1 MSDKSSDPPDAANP
15 DQHADKYNDPRA
27 KITGRGLLL
36 GLLVVVLGIVGAAGS
51 IYARRTRLEK
61 TTEYWGS
68 DTILALQLG
77 EKIEML
83 SLSGRTF
90 EPVDLTRTP
99 GLGHLRH
106 LLLDERSYDWSTI
119 SDQPIDQRCERAES
133 FCVQL
138 RITDPTAHRFAP
150 VELTI
155 DLNHGWLG
163 YSKGSTSIL
172 IAERKRN
179 ALKKFLE
186 QLITYQQ
193 RRYDQRE

>member
-1 MSDKSSDPPDAANP
+1 MSDNSIDPSDTANSDP
-15 DQHADKYNDPRA
+15 HADKYNDPRA
-27 KITGRGLLL
+27 KITRRGLLL
-36 GLLVVVLGIVGAAGS
+36 GLLVVALGIVGAAGS

-61 TTEYWGS
+61 TTEYWGP
-68 DTILALQLG
+68 DTITALQLG

-83 SLSGRTF
+83 SISGQQF
-90 EPVDLTRTP
+90 EAVELTRTP

-106 LLLDERSYDWSTI
+106 MLLDERSYDWSTT
-119 SDQPIDQRCERAES
+119 SDQPIDQRCDQAES

-138 RITDPTAHRFAP
+138 RITDPTAHRFST
-150 VELTI
+150 VRLTV
-155 DLNHGWLG
+155 DLNSGWLG
-163 YSKGSTSIL
+163 YSDGASSIR

>member
-1 MSDKSSDPPDAANP
+1 MNDPSIDTTT
-15 DQHADKYNDPRA
+15 DIHADKYNDPRA
-27 KITGRGLLL
+27 KITRRGLLL

-61 TTEYWGS
+61 TTEYWGP
-68 DTILALQLG
+68 DTITALQLG

-83 SLSGRTF
+83 SISGRQF
-90 EPVDLTRTP
+90 EPVELTRTP

-106 LLLDERSYDWSTI
+106 MLLDERSYDWSTM
-119 SDQPIDQRCERAES
+119 SDEPIGQRCDQAES

-138 RITDPTAHRFAP
+138 RVTDPTAHRFST
-150 VELTI
+150 VRLTV
-155 DLNHGWLG
+155 DLNSGWLG
-163 YSKGSTSIL
+163 YSDGSSSVR

-179 ALKKFLE
+179 AVKKFLE

>member
-1 MSDKSSDPPDAANP
+1 MSDNSIDPSDAANLDP
-15 DQHADKYNDPRA
+15 HADKYNDPRA
-27 KITGRGLLL
+27 KITGRGLML

-68 DTILALQLG
+68 DTITALQLG

-83 SLSGRTF
+83 SISGRQF
-90 EPVDLTRTP
+90 EPVELTRTP

-106 LLLDERSYDWSTI
+106 LLLDERNYDWSTI
-119 SDQPIDQRCERAES
+119 SDQPIGQRCEQAES

-150 VELTI
+150 VELTA
-155 DLNHGWLG
+155 DLNNGWLG
-163 YSKGSTSIL
+163 DSAGPTSIR

-186 QLITYQQ
+186 QLISYQQ
-193 RRYDQRE
+193 RRYDQRD

>member
-1 MSDKSSDPPDAANP
+1 MSDNSIDPSDAANSDP
-15 DQHADKYNDPRA
+15 HADKYNDPRA
-27 KITGRGLLL
+27 KITRRGLLL
-36 GLLVVVLGIVGAAGS
+36 GLLVVALGIVGAAGS

-61 TTEYWGS
+61 TTEYWGP
-68 DTILALQLG
+68 DTITALQLG

-83 SLSGRTF
+83 SISGQQF
-90 EPVDLTRTP
+90 EAVELTRTP

-106 LLLDERSYDWSTI
+106 MLLDERSYDWSTTSDEPI
-119 SDQPIDQRCERAES
+119 GQRCDQPES

-138 RITDPTAHRFAP
+138 RVTDPTAHRFST
-150 VELTI
+150 VRLTV
-155 DLNHGWLG
+155 DLNSGWLG
-163 YSKGSTSIL
+163 FSDGASSIR